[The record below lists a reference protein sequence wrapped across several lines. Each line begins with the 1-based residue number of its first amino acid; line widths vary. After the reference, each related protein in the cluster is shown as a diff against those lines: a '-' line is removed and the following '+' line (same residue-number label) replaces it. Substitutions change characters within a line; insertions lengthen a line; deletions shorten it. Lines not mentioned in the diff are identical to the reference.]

1 MERFVKEAS
10 FKDWF
15 RSLIGSS
22 TNTNNL
28 DDLNKVLTKSG
39 LSEEAKAEL
48 RDCRNKRVP
57 KIEEMY
63 KLESFEK
70 MKKEPTSAKIK
81 RSGRTI
87 TRSSEERENSTR
99 VVDTSKGME
108 R

>member
-10 FKDWF
+10 FKEWF
-15 RSLIGSS
+15 RSLLGSS
-22 TNTNNL
+22 TNTNDL

-48 RDCRNKRVP
+48 KDCRNKRVP
-57 KIEEMY
+57 KIEAMY

-70 MKKEPTSAKIK
+70 TEKNNETNN
-81 RSGRTI
+81 RNRRTR
-87 TRSSEERENSTR
+87 TMPKERETGTR
-99 VVDTSKGME
+99 VVDDSRGME